1 MTPSHGWF
9 MGWFILRF
17 TTSWPYGHT
26 LGIPWDSLRSE
37 KRISCYTRSV
47 DEQAPRCIHIYHHI
61 SYIPTFE
68 PQVGQEFNIKNAK
81 VNYGN
86 WIKRNIWPMFCIFWL
101 TEVPFWFKGRFF
113 DFGYAWYFSTVCLYS
128 RSGPFY
134 MLILRGEG
142 VTAADFNA
150 LNMRVQPS
158 RNSLVAQSAVRA
170 KATSFTR
177 RSGDRSQNPVLLW
190 STESTV

>member
-1 MTPSHGWF
+1 MVG
-9 MGWFILRF
+9 
-17 TTSWPYGHT
+17 SWDRLFFGLPWLMAIWP

-86 WIKRNIWPMFCIFWL
+86 WIKRNI
-101 TEVPFWFKGRFF
+101 
-113 DFGYAWYFSTVCLYS
+113 
-128 RSGPFY
+128 
-134 MLILRGEG
+134 
-142 VTAADFNA
+142 
-150 LNMRVQPS
+150 
-158 RNSLVAQSAVRA
+158 
-170 KATSFTR
+170 
-177 RSGDRSQNPVLLW
+177 
-190 STESTV
+190 

>member
-1 MTPSHGWF
+1 
-9 MGWFILRF
+9 
-17 TTSWPYGHT
+17 
-26 LGIPWDSLRSE
+26 
-37 KRISCYTRSV
+37 
-47 DEQAPRCIHIYHHI
+47 
-61 SYIPTFE
+61 
-68 PQVGQEFNIKNAK
+68 
-81 VNYGN
+81 
-86 WIKRNIWPMFCIFWL
+86 
-101 TEVPFWFKGRFF
+101 
-113 DFGYAWYFSTVCLYS
+113 
-128 RSGPFY
+128 
-134 MLILRGEG
+134 MLILCGEG